1 MKHLRNI
8 VGACFSAALL
18 AACGDG
24 SPSSSA
30 PLSVAPQIAAQL
42 GPSRAG
48 PSTALRM
55 TTLEGSQVR
64 PAYGVIYS
72 FKGYPY
78 DGANPEVALINVM
91 GKLYGTTNAGGEFAN
106 GTTFAIATSD
116 KETFLY
122 SFNDK
127 DGASPT
133 ASLVDVKSALY
144 GTTTSGGKYSYG
156 TAFAISS
163 SGTETLLHSFGSG
176 SDGASPSA
184 KLIDANGTLY
194 GTTTSG
200 GKNDK
205 GTIFAISPSHKE
217 TVVHSF
223 GGAGNGALPTAG
235 LIDVKGTLYG
245 TTENG
250 GKNCI
255 AYGGCGTVFELR
267 TDGGYEVLYSFAG
280 GSDGAY
286 PHAGLVNVNG
296 TLFGTTL
303 NGGGSSCGYNQ
314 GCGTVFKINLR
325 SGKEAV
331 LYSFKGN
338 TDGEYPYAGLL
349 SVDGRL
355 YGTTEYG
362 GEYGYGTVFSI
373 ASSGKEK
380 VLHSFGASSGEG
392 KYPLGGLIEL
402 NGRLYGTTEYG
413 GAYSCYG
420 GGCGAVFSLSP

>member
-1 MKHLRNI
+1 M
-8 VGACFSAALL
+8 
-18 AACGDG
+18 
-24 SPSSSA
+24 
-30 PLSVAPQIAAQL
+30 
-42 GPSRAG
+42 
-48 PSTALRM
+48 
-55 TTLEGSQVR
+55 
-64 PAYGVIYS
+64 
-72 FKGYPY
+72 
-78 DGANPEVALINVM
+78 ALINVM

-127 DGASPT
+127 DGANPT

-176 SDGASPSA
+176 SDGAYPSA

-235 LIDVKGTLYG
+235 LIDVKGRLYG

-255 AYGGCGTVFELR
+255 AYGGCGTIFEVR
-267 TDGGYEVLYSFAG
+267 TDGRYEVLYSFAG

-286 PHAGLVNVNG
+286 PHAGLINVNG

-303 NGGGSSCGYNQ
+303 NGAARVADTTKA
-314 GCGTVFKINLR
+314 GTVFKISLR

-331 LYSFKGN
+331 LYSSRATPTAN
-338 TDGEYPYAGLL
+338 IRTRVSSASTPGLRHDRIRRR
-349 SVDGRL
+349 VRL
-355 YGTTEYG
+355 WY
-362 GEYGYGTVFSI
+362 VFSI

-392 KYPLGGLIEL
+392 NI
-402 NGRLYGTTEYG
+402 RLRG
-413 GAYSCYG
+413 S
-420 GGCGAVFSLSP
+420 SN